1 MKIKKL
7 ISSLLATTAIAFSSP
22 LAFAQWTAVDINPK
36 MINFEVSGKKIGVG
50 LVPHWK
56 WLNTGQINTAKKP

>member
-56 WLNTGQINTAKKP
+56 